1 MSESLSAGPPTTSGG
16 SVGQSNTLLG
26 LGQNEQ
32 LLQTV
37 STSTLDPQ
45 SLVGDPLAEIQVF
58 AGIDDSPGFSSFFNV
73 SQSDSY
79 QDGQMVP
86 IGVFRHFF
94 ICRHHLGG
102 LCDRFFDNQEALED
116 HFESAHF
123 AITRIE
129 PAERYTCSACLSI
142 NDFNTGHCQ
151 SCGADGCIEIWI
163 YGNIIRTPS
172 YQRYPPDGQDPFRMD
187 MSSLALFNP
196 YDSINTDSQFGHRA
210 GNVDGF
216 NGNVN
221 PGGYNY
227 RDNSSYRQPA
237 TQNNGSNAYGP
248 PPSGAYQNHASRSTG
263 LQSMTQGNLVCIPY
277 WYPAAIQN
285 CRRHKNIL
293 FTISLLAVTVALV
306 EMHDCLKLR
315 EPAFHSRP
323 SLPAIGFFGVLASFL
338 VRYIYW
344 SVKDL
349 KLRRGTQCVSKISND
364 LHRK

>member
-1 MSESLSAGPPTTSGG
+1 LSESLSAGPPTTSGG

-37 STSTLDPQ
+37 PTSTLDPQ

-58 AGIDDSPGFSSFFNV
+58 AGIDDSPGFSNFFNV

-94 ICRHHLGG
+94 ICRHHLDG

-151 SCGADGCIEIWI
+151 TCGADGCIEIWI

-216 NGNVN
+216 NGSVN

-248 PPSGAYQNHASRSTG
+248 P
-263 LQSMTQGNLVCIPY
+263 
-277 WYPAAIQN
+277 AAVQN
-285 CRRHKNIL
+285 CRRYKNIL

-349 KLRRGTQCVSKISND
+349 KLRGTQCVSKISND